1 MNIREFLN
9 AMELWR
15 SSLKE
20 VEGMMCILYY
30 EVKFAFVAQTKE
42 IPNPRQALFRE
53 SRFFFSSA

>member
-20 VEGMMCILYY
+20 VEGIMFILYY
-30 EVKFAFVAQTKE
+30 EVKFAFVAQIKE
-42 IPNPRQALFRE
+42 PSTSPVQGKSI
-53 SRFFFSSA
+53 FFSSA

>member
-42 IPNPRQALFRE
+42 IPNPRKVD
-53 SRFFFSSA
+53 FFHLRKF